1 MVTHYTV
8 DDLRVAL
15 GFAKPGSDEG
25 ARRRRAGT
33 PRLNR
38 TAARTGQAADGGHA
52 PGSESDAP
60 SNAPPSRGDP

>member
-25 ARRRRAGT
+25 GAPGAGRYASAQPHSRAM
-33 PRLNR
+33 
-38 TAARTGQAADGGHA
+38 GQAAGGGYA